1 MKRKTLLSIAAPI
14 AFVLAAAPTLFSDN
28 YDKKTDIT
36 IDQPIQVPGAVLQ
49 PGTYTFILMDVT
61 GNRHVVEI
69 KSTDGKTLYATT
81 FTTAAQR
88 IRPTSKV
95 VLTFYETP
103 QGTPNAVRQWFWPG
117 EVDGQEFL
125 YTHEQAAQ
133 LTAVSHQ
140 TVSEL
145 PTQEATAAAPAA
157 TAPSSGDVTAA
168 VQAPSEPTDQQPSQQ
183 IAEQPVQAQPSVAGQ
198 AIQQDQVVAQAEP
211 PADNSN
217 SNQLLAQNNPPAQ
230 VNAPDPAPQSTADN
244 SDNSAALPQ
253 TASNMPLVGLLGLA
267 SLTLAGMLRMA
278 RRGRA

>member
-103 QGTPNAVRQWFWPG
+103 QGVPNAVRQWYWPG

-145 PTQEATAAAPAA
+145 PSQEATTAAPAP

-168 VQAPSEPTDQQPSQQ
+168 VQAPSEPTDQQPTQQ
-183 IAEQPVQAQPSVAGQ
+183 IAEQPVQSQQ
-198 AIQQDQVVAQAEP
+198 AVQQDQVVAQAEP

-217 SNQLLAQNNPPAQ
+217 SNQLLAQNNPPAP
-230 VNAPDPAPQSTADN
+230 APAPQAAVAPDN
-244 SDNSAALPQ
+244 SDNGATLPQ
-253 TASNMPLVGLLGLA
+253 TASDMPLLGLLGLA
-267 SLTLAGMLRMA
+267 SLTLAGMLRIA